1 MIFIIQYH
9 VSIGSCQY
17 QKAVLTSQQH
27 NGGELWLKR
36 KKAVFQSQIVCSSCS
51 NKKAKKESKFDN
63 KKQSRADDKSRP
75 EAI

>member
-1 MIFIIQYH
+1 MSEVMSFDNDL
-9 VSIGSCQY
+9 GS
-17 QKAVLTSQQH
+17 
-27 NGGELWLKR
+27 E
-36 KKAVFQSQIVCSSCS
+36 